1 MASAK
6 LHRVTSTS
14 GNSGIC
20 SLFEQG
26 GVHVDYY
33 DSMELIHRFR
43 LIPLTTVLALATTC
57 SWAQPA
63 HTAKQKTA
71 TTDVAGEGTSADSHL
86 FYEVFLGEVTTRTGD
101 PGAGYALM
109 LDAARRSHSSQLY
122 QRAADIALQSRSGE
136 YALAAAKAW
145 QEDHPQSREANR
157 YALQILIALNRV
169 SETAAPLQQ
178 LIQQAPAPSKV
189 SILSAIPQMYGRVS
203 DKAAAARAVQEA
215 LKAEIANPSTG
226 AAAWITVGR
235 MRLAAGDQAGSLES
249 LVKAQAI
256 DPAYEGLARL
266 ALELL
271 DEGRNEA
278 KPFVTHFLQQQ
289 PAPEIRMLYARVLL
303 AQSQFTEASDQLHR
317 VTQDKPDMAEAWL
330 VLASLQ
336 VQDQKLA
343 QAAESLRKFMDI
355 AQATGDT
362 EINQRIMTQAYVL
375 AAQIAEKQGD
385 LKAAQGWLDRIESP
399 NDSFSVQRQ
408 RASILAKQGRM
419 HEARALLKE
428 LPGSNAEE
436 QRMKLLAEVQLLKEH
451 NQNEEAFQL
460 QGKALSKSPEDNDLA
475 YDQAMLAEKTG
486 RLDVMEKLLRQV
498 IARQPDYHHAYN
510 ALGYSLAD
518 RGVRLNEAK
527 QLIQKALDL
536 APGDPFITD
545 SLAWAEFR
553 LGNKAQAQ
561 QLLQS
566 AFSKKPDA
574 EIAAHLGEVL
584 WSQGNTEKAKAIWK
598 EGLRLNPDNQT
609 LKETLKRLG
618 VSF

>member
-1 MASAK
+1 M
-6 LHRVTSTS
+6 
-14 GNSGIC
+14 
-20 SLFEQG
+20 
-26 GVHVDYY
+26 DYY

-71 TTDVAGEGTSADSHL
+71 TTDVAEEGTSADSHL

-451 NQNEEAFQL
+451 NQNEEAFRL